1 MSLRVL
7 VAPSGFKESIGPREA
22 AHAIAAGVRK
32 ALPDADIDTLPMID
46 GGEAFAVTLVELT
59 NGTLHAVRASG
70 PNGRTVDAH
79 VGFLGG
85 SGART
90 AVIDV
95 ASVVGLRLVPRA
107 KRNMLT
113 ATSFGVGELIAKSL
127 ELGAERILIGCG
139 DSGVNDGGAGIAM
152 ALGAGLFDID
162 GKALERGAK
171 SLEHLHWI
179 DVSGLDA
186 RVRHVQIDAAVNWH
200 NTLLGPG
207 GVSHVYGP
215 QKGANPEQI
224 EVLERGLERYT
235 AALLDVTGIDVAA
248 MPGAGASG
256 GIGATLAGLLGATLR
271 PRFEVISTYLDFD
284 RFLRKA
290 DLVITAEGRIDGQSA
305 RGKVP
310 AEIGNRARVL
320 GIPVIVLAG
329 AIGEGA
335 ERVHEQGVTA
345 FACIASGPTTLAE
358 AISSNE
364 EQLAAA
370 AEQMVRLVAASRGVG
385 LAARKVARGRLRRT
399 VG

>member
-1 MSLRVL
+1 MSLRIL

-22 AHAIAAGVRK
+22 ARAIAAGVRK
-32 ALPDADIDTLPMID
+32 ALPDAEIDTLPMID
-46 GGEAFAVTLVELT
+46 GGEAFAATLVELT

-70 PNGRTVDAH
+70 PNGGPVDAH

-85 SGART
+85 SESRT

-95 ASVVGLRLVPRA
+95 ASAAGFRLVPRA
-107 KRNMLT
+107 RRNMLT

-152 ALGAGLFDID
+152 ALGVGLFDVD
-162 GKALERGAK
+162 GTPLERGAR
-171 SLEHLHWI
+171 SLERLHRI
-179 DVSGLDA
+179 DASGIDA
-186 RVRHVQIDAAVNWH
+186 RVRNVQIDAAVNWH
-200 NTLLGPG
+200 NTLLGPS

-215 QKGANPEQI
+215 QKGASPKQI
-224 EVLERGLERYT
+224 AVLERGLERY
-235 AALLDVTGIDVAA
+235 AAAVQDVSGIDVTT

-271 PRFEVISTYLDFD
+271 PRFDVIATYLEFD
-284 RFLRKA
+284 RSLRSA
-290 DLVITAEGRIDGQSA
+290 DLVITAEGRIDAQSA
-305 RGKVP
+305 RGKIP
-310 AEIGNRARVL
+310 AEIGNRARAL

-335 ERVHEQGVTA
+335 ERIHEQGVTA
-345 FACIASGPTTLAE
+345 FACIAPGPTTLAE
-358 AISSNE
+358 AISNNE
-364 EQLAAA
+364 EHLAAA

-385 LAARKVARGRLRRT
+385 SAARKVAKVRSRRK

>member
-1 MSLRVL
+1 MSLRIL

-22 AHAIAAGVRK
+22 ARAIAAGVRK

-46 GGEAFAVTLVELT
+46 GEAFAVTLVELT
-59 NGTLHAVRASG
+59 NGTLHSVRASG
-70 PNGRTVDAH
+70 PNSRPVDAR

-85 SGART
+85 SETRT

-95 ASVVGLRLVPRA
+95 ASVAGLRLVPRA

-139 DSGVNDGGAGIAM
+139 DSGVSDGGAGIAM
-152 ALGAGLFDID
+152 ALGVGLLDID
-162 GKALERGAK
+162 GKPLGRGAK
-171 SLEHLHWI
+171 SLELLHRI
-179 DVSGLDA
+179 DASGLDA

-200 NTLLGPG
+200 NTLLGPS
-207 GVSHVYGP
+207 GVSQVYGP
-215 QKGANPEQI
+215 QKGASPEQI
-224 EVLERGLERYT
+224 AVLERGLKRY
-235 AALLDVTGIDVAA
+235 AAAVLDVSGIDVTS

-271 PRFEVISTYLDFD
+271 PRFEVIATYLDFD
-284 RFLRKA
+284 RLLRTA
-290 DLVITAEGRIDGQSA
+290 DIVITAEGRIDGQSA
-305 RGKVP
+305 RGKIP

-335 ERVHEQGVTA
+335 ERIQEQGVTA
-345 FACIASGPTTLAE
+345 FACIAPGPTTLAE

-370 AEQMVRLVAASRGVG
+370 AEQMVRLVAASRGIGV
-385 LAARKVARGRLRRT
+385 AARKVAKGRSRRS